1 MIRLGIPFTRIVK
14 GYDPEWDNITDGRK
28 YLWLV
33 IKRMS
38 NCVGMREYRVRFG
51 VAFMPRRDLSSSIA
65 RDRGSL

>member
-33 IKRMS
+33 IKRMP
-38 NCVGMREYRVRFG
+38 NCIQMREYRVRFG
-51 VAFMPRRDLSSSIA
+51 IAFMPRRPVHASNASQA
-65 RDRGSL
+65 